1 MAKPLT
7 QDQLDAIWELIDAE
21 PTRSSVDIAREVGL
35 GQATVRNV
43 RFHGRRTAKEPY
55 SVETAI
61 HLPPKVK
68 PRHVRSE
75 MCSADWWRENDEGSR
90 RLMQRLA
97 RQRQQQIRDAAE

>member
-7 QDQLDAIWELIDAE
+7 QEQLDAIWKRIDAE
-21 PTRSSVDIAREVGL
+21 PGRSSVDIAREVGL

-43 RFHGRRTAKEPY
+43 RFHGRRVAAEPY

-68 PRHVRSE
+68 PKHVRSE
-75 MCSADWWRENDEGSR
+75 MCSPDWWRENDEGSR

-97 RQRQQQIRDAAE
+97 RQRQQQIREAAE

>member
-1 MAKPLT
+1 MARPLS
-7 QDQLDAIWELIDAE
+7 QEQLDAIWQRIDAAPE
-21 PTRSSVDIAREVGL
+21 RSSVEIAAEVGL
-35 GQATVRNV
+35 SQATVRHV
-43 RFHGRRTAKEPY
+43 RQRGRRMAKPY
-55 SVETAI
+55 
-61 HLPPKVK
+61 LPVNDFSAAPKVK

>member
-7 QDQLDAIWELIDAE
+7 QEQLDAIWKRIDAE
-21 PTRSSVDIAREVGL
+21 PGRSSVDIAREVGL

-43 RFHGRRTAKEPY
+43 RFHGRRVAAEPY

-68 PRHVRSE
+68 PKHVRSE
-75 MCSADWWRENDEGSR
+75 MCSADWWAENDQGSR
-90 RLMQRLA
+90 RLLARLA
-97 RQRQQQIRDAAE
+97 REQAQEAAE